1 MPNIIPN
8 PTEIKIDFIG
18 FYYLLF
24 IIYFIV
30 RRDVKHAIFGTSR
43 QIELYNNFTNISNK

>member
-18 FYYLLF
+18 FYYLV
-24 IIYFIV
+24 FIV

-43 QIELYNNFTNISNK
+43 II

>member
-8 PTEIKIDFIG
+8 PTEIKIDFIDFID
-18 FYYLLF
+18 FYYLL
-24 IIYFIV
+24 FIV

-43 QIELYNNFTNISNK
+43 II